1 MVVEQMARCAWN
13 ARPDERGLCG
23 RMAWNPHAVHRFGNL
38 TLLTQPLNS
47 SISNGPF
54 ADTIGVEGE
63 QVLGKRS
70 RLGQS
75 ALLLNTYFHQ
85 AALATWDDLAI
96 ENRAKALLKA
106 ALLVWPKPV
115 DGIASPVAVASA
127 ISSSTDRDV

>member
-1 MVVEQMARCAWN
+1 MRKSE
-13 ARPDERGLCG
+13 L
-23 RMAWNPHAVHRFGNL
+23 
-38 TLLTQPLNS
+38 
-47 SISNGPF
+47 IS
-54 ADTIGVEGE
+54 DSLGVEGE

-106 ALLVWPKPV
+106 ALLVWQKPV
-115 DGIASPVAVASA
+115 DGTASPVAVASA
-127 ISSSTDRDV
+127 ISRCPDRDV